1 MIGKRTYRIV
11 LGIFCLLLAYPVFSQ
26 DVSGLEGR
34 RKKTEENIAYINSL
48 LSKTGGK
55 KTSSLEEL
63 GLLQKKIDYRREQV
77 RNVEAQIGLFNQE
90 ISSAQRKITTLQK
103 ELKTL
108 KEAYASLLS
117 AIYTKRR
124 NSTWLMYVLAS
135 DDLSQAYRRL
145 KYFRSFADLA
155 VSQGEQVKTTAL
167 ELEEKKKELEEKK
180 KELVAVQKER
190 EAELKELVNDE
201 SKLKVALQKLEK
213 EEKSLKSSLQ
223 KEQASLKSLN
233 AEIKRI
239 LSANTSTKGSSN
251 NTGSSSKSTE
261 LPAADKALSGRFE
274 ANRGKLPWPLKR
286 GVIIMKHGAVTHP
299 LFKLAKFPPNDGI
312 TISTDANA
320 EVYAIFDG
328 EVKAVFPAQS
338 YRNCVAVRH
347 GEYLSIYCKLRTV
360 KVKTGDKVKTGESLG
375 VLDVENGAS
384 LLYFQLWKQ
393 TKGKDVSQNPELW
406 FVSK

>member
-1 MIGKRTYRIV
+1 MISKRTYRLALSI
-11 LGIFCLLLAYPVFSQ
+11 LFLLIACPLFSQ
-26 DVSGLEGR
+26 TLTGLEGK
-34 RKKTEENIAYINSL
+34 RKKTEDNIAYINTL

-77 RNVEAQIGLFNQE
+77 RNVEAQIGISNQE
-90 ISSAQRKITTLQK
+90 ISEAQKKIKTLQK
-103 ELKTL
+103 EVETL

-155 VSQGEQVKTTAL
+155 VSQGEQVKTAAL

-190 EAELKELVNDE
+190 EAELKELVKDE
-201 SKLKVALQKLEK
+201 SKLKVAVQKLET
-213 EEKSLKSSLQ
+213 EEKSLKSSLA
-223 KEQASLKSLN
+223 KEQASLKSLD
-233 AEIKRI
+233 AEIKRV
-239 LSANTSTKGSSN
+239 LSANTR
-251 NTGSSSKSTE
+251 GSSSSSSGAGYRE
-261 LPAADKALSGRFE
+261 LPAADKELSTKFE
-274 ANRGKLPWPLKR
+274 SNRGKLPWPLKN
-286 GVIIMKHGAVTHP
+286 GVVIIKHGAVKHP
-299 LFKLAKFPPNDGI
+299 LFAKANFPPNDGI
-312 TISTDANA
+312 TISTDAGA
-320 EVYAIFDG
+320 DVYSIFDG

-338 YRNCVAVRH
+338 YRNCVAIRH
-347 GEYLSIYCKLRTV
+347 GEYVSIYCKLKSV
-360 KVKTGDKVKTGESLG
+360 KVKTGDKIKTGDILG
-375 VLDVENGAS
+375 TLDIENGGS